1 MQERYVE
8 RIVIHDRYRPGM
20 EVNDI
25 ALLKI
30 TPPVLCGR
38 FVGPGCL
45 PQFAAGPPSIP
56 QKCWV
61 IGWGYLR
68 ENALRPSPVLQE
80 ARVDLL
86 DLDMCNS
93 TQWYGGRIYS
103 TNVCA
108 GYPHGRI
115 DTCQGDSGGPL
126 MCKDSVENAYV
137 VVGVTS
143 WGVGCARAKRPG
155 IYTSTWP
162 YLNWIAS
169 KIGYSALKPIQIGPS
184 RPSTPSDATK
194 PPPST
199 SSSLVRPPI
208 RPPIR
213 PPDHSPDR
221 PPYDSLLRPPIRPP
235 IRPPDHSPDRPPYD
249 SLLRP
254 PIRPPGRP
262 PANPPWYFQPQP
274 LPPSPRP
281 PSGLHPRPPPLNPPP
296 SGHRPP
302 HAPLPPLIGGHPQ
315 ALSFAKRLEELMEI
329 LKGKTFINIR
339 GNYGSRQTPQN

>member
-115 DTCQGDSGGPL
+115 DTCQSQRGWEVTPLSCPYKEPSTTFRTFSPAWTQRSHHPNTAPEDGPARS
-126 MCKDSVENAYV
+126 CA
-137 VVGVTS
+137 
-143 WGVGCARAKRPG
+143 CARVCSPPSQAPHTPTHCWRHRRPR
-155 IYTSTWP
+155 SHLSVWQQEATWP
-162 YLNWIAS
+162 
-169 KIGYSALKPIQIGPS
+169 
-184 RPSTPSDATK
+184 RT
-194 PPPST
+194 
-199 SSSLVRPPI
+199 V
-208 RPPIR
+208 
-213 PPDHSPDR
+213 
-221 PPYDSLLRPPIRPP
+221 
-235 IRPPDHSPDRPPYD
+235 
-249 SLLRP
+249 
-254 PIRPPGRP
+254 GR
-262 PANPPWYFQPQP
+262 A
-274 LPPSPRP
+274 
-281 PSGLHPRPPPLNPPP
+281 G
-296 SGHRPP
+296 
-302 HAPLPPLIGGHPQ
+302 
-315 ALSFAKRLEELMEI
+315 
-329 LKGKTFINIR
+329 
-339 GNYGSRQTPQN
+339 GSRRE

>member
-1 MQERYVE
+1 MLPTAALLVLAASAAARDNSSCDAFCGRQFRQTAEGGARVVGGQAARHGAWPWVVSLQYFTFHDNRRYHACGGTLLNSQWLLTAAHCFREKKQVYEWRLIFGARDIEYGSNRPVKPPMQERYVE

-115 DTCQGDSGGPL
+115 DTCQVTPRRAAPCAPPAASRRRPPL
-126 MCKDSVENAYV
+126 
-137 VVGVTS
+137 
-143 WGVGCARAKRPG
+143 
-155 IYTSTWP
+155 
-162 YLNWIAS
+162 
-169 KIGYSALKPIQIGPS
+169 GPS
-184 RPSTPSDATK
+184 SSDPFPVSTLARPPTLRLA
-194 PPPST
+194 PPPAHPPAHPPARP
-199 SSSLVRPPI
+199 LARPPTL
-208 RPPIR
+208 RLAPPPAH
-213 PPDHSPDR
+213 PPA
-221 PPYDSLLRPPIRPP
+221 
-235 IRPPDHSPDRPPYD
+235 
-249 SLLRP
+249 
-254 PIRPPGRP
+254 RP
-262 PANPPWYFQPQP
+262 PARQPALV
-274 LPPSPRP
+274 LP
-281 PSGLHPRPPPLNPPP
+281 
-296 SGHRPP
+296 
-302 HAPLPPLIGGHPQ
+302 APT
-315 ALSFAKRLEELMEI
+315 S
-329 LKGKTFINIR
+329 T
-339 GNYGSRQTPQN
+339 T